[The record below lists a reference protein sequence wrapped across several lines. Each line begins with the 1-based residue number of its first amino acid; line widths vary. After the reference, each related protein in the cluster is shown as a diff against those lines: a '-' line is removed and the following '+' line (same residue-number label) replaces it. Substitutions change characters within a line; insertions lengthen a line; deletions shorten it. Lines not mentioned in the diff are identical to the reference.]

1 MATIKKIICPN
12 CEAKLKFDL
21 DKLTSAVVKSKCPGC
36 KTVIQLKKPASPV
49 QDLPSSQ
56 TTAVPKPVEDV
67 TGHGLESNPA
77 ENMQKPDLAAKGIT
91 ENSQADSPKKIKPVA
106 LAEASEKIEEQ
117 ILPAHKSLPEEE
129 KAPLTSEEKH
139 SITHKLEDSL
149 LKDYLHDKLAE
160 YEDGEAEAGDLE
172 WTRYANK
179 KEQVFPKTKIDLDLI
194 PVEDADL
201 HEALADLRQAEVY
214 NLQGETNL
222 GKNLIKQAIRDFNHA
237 LEIYPDYVDALVN
250 RGSAYILQNNYNE
263 SLADLNHALD
273 LEKKQA
279 EIYNLRGEVYL
290 LNKLHD
296 EAIKDFTKAIILNPT
311 YSDAYLNR
319 ARAYSEK
326 GMSDEADSDYSQAV
340 EAEPDKFSS
349 FIDLDGA
356 ESLFEEEGLSTK
368 EKEAEYIQQG
378 LENLKRKKYHE
389 AIESFTQ
396 AINLSTNNAIS
407 YICRGQAYVELGQ
420 PDEAVVDLN
429 RAVIFDPLNPV
440 LYYWRAMAWKA
451 LESSINM
458 VEDLKVSCE
467 LGYAPACIEYETF
480 KPQKH

>member
-12 CEAKLKFDL
+12 CEAKLKFDP
-21 DKLTSAVVKSKCPGC
+21 DKITSAAVKFKCPGC
-36 KTVIQLKKPASPV
+36 KTVIQIKKPASPGR
-49 QDLPSSQ
+49 DLPSSQ
-56 TTAVPKPVEDV
+56 TLAGPKPIEDV
-67 TGHGLESNPA
+67 TGHGSESSREEIP
-77 ENMQKPDLAAKGIT
+77 EKTDLAAKGIT
-91 ENSQADSPKKIKPVA
+91 ENSRTGRPEQIKPVS
-106 LAEASEKIEEQ
+106 LAEVSEKIEEQ

-129 KAPLTSEEKH
+129 KAPLAHEEKL
-139 SITHKLEDSL
+139 SDTHKPEDFLLE
-149 LKDYLHDKLAE
+149 DYLHDKLAG
-160 YEDGEAEAGDLE
+160 YENGEAEAGDIE
-172 WTRYANK
+172 WIRYANK
-179 KEQVFPKTKIDLDLI
+179 KEQEIPKTKIDLDLF
-194 PVEDADL
+194 PVGDADL
-201 HEALADLRQAEVY
+201 QEALADLRQAEMY

-222 GKNLIKQAIRDFNHA
+222 GKNLLKQAIRDFNHA
-237 LEIYPDYVDALVN
+237 LEINPGYVDALVN

-263 SLADLNHALD
+263 ALADLNHALD

-296 EAIKDFTKAIILNPT
+296 EAIKDFTRAIILNPT
-311 YSDAYLNR
+311 YCDAYLNR

-340 EAEPDKFSS
+340 EADPDKFSS

-378 LENLKRKKYHE
+378 LEYLKSKRYHE

-396 AINLSTNNAIS
+396 AINLSANNAIS
-407 YICRGQAYVELGQ
+407 HIYRGQAYVELGQ

-429 RAVIFDPLNPV
+429 RAVIFNPLNPV

-451 LESSINM
+451 LDSSINM
-458 VEDLKVSCE
+458 VEDFKVSCE